1 MNMNI
6 KVKEAV
12 RVLVVRLKNKIIE
25 FFSINDIFG
34 IMLLVLLVVGGLIF
48 TLKGCSKTD
57 YSPAFVNALQDSLHT
72 ERNSKGEL
80 LTFISVLQTQNSKD
94 VLDIKTKDKTLLRLQ
109 AALKTAR
116 KGNVTVVETNT
127 VIHGALILDSTKTKF
142 NFEDK
147 WVSLKGETY
156 PNPQF
161 DLIVVNEP
169 VIKQY
174 IKDGKMVAEY
184 SDSNPYVNVKN
195 MKSFSPLP
203 KKTIFDKI
211 KMGPSISYTPLSGGG
226 FQPGFSVIYSIY

>member
-1 MNMNI
+1 
-6 KVKEAV
+6 V
-12 RVLVVRLKNKIIE
+12 RVLVVQLKDKVKA
-25 FFSINDIFG
+25 FFSQNDILG
-34 IMLLVLLVVGGLIF
+34 IMLLVLLVVGSLIF
-48 TLKGCSKTD
+48 IMKSGSKTE
-57 YSPAFVNALQDSLHT
+57 YSSTFVNALQDSLHT

-80 LTFISVLQTQNSKD
+80 ITFISVLQTQNSKD
-94 VLDIKTKDKTLLRLQ
+94 IIDIKTKDKTLLRLQ
-109 AALKTAR
+109 EALKKAR

-127 VIHGALILDSTKTKF
+127 TIHGVLSLDSSKTKF

-161 DLIVVNEP
+161 DLKVVNEP

-184 SDSNPYVNVKN
+184 TDGNPYVTVTN

-203 KKTIFDKI
+203 KKTLLDKI
-211 KMGPSISYTPLSGGG
+211 KVGPSITWTPLSGGG
-226 FQPGFSVIYSIY
+226 FQPGFSVIYSLY

>member
-1 MNMNI
+1 MNI
-6 KVKEAV
+6 KAKEEL
-12 RVLVVRLKNKIIE
+12 RDLVVLLKNKVIN
-25 FFSINDIFG
+25 FFTQHDIVGIVLPVLFIMGSI
-34 IMLLVLLVVGGLIF
+34 IF
-48 TLKGCSKTD
+48 TLKGCSKTN
-57 YSPAFVNALQDSLHT
+57 YSPDFVSALQDSLHT

-127 VIHGALILDSTKTKF
+127 VIHGALTLDSTKTKF

-203 KKTIFDKI
+203 KKTLLDKI
-211 KMGPSISYTPLSGGG
+211 KVGPSITWTPLSGGG
-226 FQPGFSVIYSIY
+226 FQPGFSVIYSLY